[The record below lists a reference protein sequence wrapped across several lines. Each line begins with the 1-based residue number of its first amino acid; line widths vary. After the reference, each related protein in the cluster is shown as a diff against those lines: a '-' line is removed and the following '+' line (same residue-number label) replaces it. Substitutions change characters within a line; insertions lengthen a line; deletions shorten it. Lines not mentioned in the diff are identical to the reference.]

1 MKRLLQFLVLTT
13 SLAVGILEAHERS
26 SSIVVFDGD
35 TKIAVANQDSSTIS
49 IVDFRKSSEKIT
61 EIPVGS
67 RPQSIGFDN
76 TTKTLIVVNQNE
88 DALTFIDSESYSIIG
103 QKKTGRGPFGVV
115 TDSSKFYVS
124 NQLDNS
130 VDVFDTS
137 TFIKLA
143 TIGVDAEPRGL
154 ALSKGS
160 RWLYVTHFKNGR
172 VSVIDTTN
180 NEVVSTIDLGSKA
193 SLSQS
198 IALSE
203 DGKTA
208 FLPQTFVNDA
218 NRNLQFDTTVFP
230 SLSIVDLERKVN
242 LRNKRLG
249 LDIVDEPVG
258 IPIEAIAFNDT
269 LYILNAASNDLSILD
284 LNTFSGSGHIE
295 LGSHPLGITLNSTG
309 TKLYVDNS
317 LDGTITVIDTQ
328 RKKITQVIEVT
339 NIPLEPDLLA
349 GKRLFNSSND
359 TRLSKDQ
366 WIACAT
372 CHFDGGADLANWF
385 FPDGKRNTPSLYA
398 AGKTPPFH
406 WAGNLDEIQDVE
418 ETIRNIQGGSG
429 LAIGDHGCDP
439 ACDQAQPNKG
449 RSADLDRLS
458 AYVESLLFPSNFD
471 NSKKLNSS
479 SDPLLGQ
486 QLFFDEKVGCS
497 ACHAPP
503 LYQDGKQHS
512 VNLSLQR
519 NRLAINTPSLLGLSQ
534 SPPYLHDGS
543 AESIEDVVNLASID
557 DSHGEVSHLSQHE
570 INSLIDFTMTID
582 ISELLAQPRH
592 YSALQAPAKR
602 TPHTKNV
609 FTKFEIDLNQ
619 SDAHVELDVK
629 ISESA
634 NVPIDIYLAIELVGG
649 QFAAFIDSSGIME
662 SGTKTTPF
670 ATHTDSHDLLTQNVL
685 SLKLNKSDLTA
696 GKYLLHSVSVN
707 TGTSIFARAL
717 WLDHSTAEFTIDL

>member
-1 MKRLLQFLVLTT
+1 MKRLTQIMLLTT
-13 SLAVGILEAHERS
+13 SLSVGILKAYERS
-26 SSIVVFDGD
+26 SSIVIFDED
-35 TKIAVANQDSSTIS
+35 TKLAVVNQDSATIS
-49 IVDFRKSSEKIT
+49 IVDFAKNPEQII

-67 RPQSIGFDN
+67 RPQSIGFDQ

-130 VDVFDTS
+130 IDVFDTS
-137 TFIKLA
+137 TFVRLA
-143 TIGVDAEPRGL
+143 TIEVDAEPRGL
-154 ALSKGS
+154 ALSNGF
-160 RWLYVTHFKNGR
+160 RWLYVTHFKNGQ
-172 VSVIDTTN
+172 VSVVDTRN
-180 NEVVSTIDLGSKA
+180 NEVISTIDLGSKA

-208 FLPQTFVNDA
+208 FLPQTFLNDT

-258 IPIEAIAFNDT
+258 IPIEAITFNET

-317 LDGTITVIDTQ
+317 LDGTISVIDTQ
-328 RKKITQVIEVT
+328 QKEITQVIEVT
-339 NIPLEPDLLA
+339 KIPLEPDLLA

-359 TRLSKDQ
+359 TRLAKDQ

-372 CHFDGGADLANWF
+372 CHFDGGADLTNWF
-385 FPDGKRNTPSLYA
+385 FPDGKRNTPSLYS

-429 LAIGDHGCDP
+429 LAMGDHGCDP
-439 ACDQAQPNKG
+439 TCDQAQPNEG
-449 RSADLDRLS
+449 RSVDLDRL
-458 AYVESLLFPSNFD
+458 ATYVKSLLFPSNFD
-471 NSKKLNSS
+471 NSEKLNSS
-479 SDPLLGQ
+479 SDALLGQ
-486 QLFFDEKVGCS
+486 QLFFDENVGCS

-503 LYQDGKQHS
+503 LYQDGKQHR

-519 NRLAINTPSLLGLSQ
+519 NGLAINTPSLLGLSQ

-543 AESIEDVVNLASID
+543 AKSVKDVVNLASID
-557 DSHGEVSHLSQHE
+557 DSHGKVSHLSKHE
-570 INSLIDFTMTID
+570 IDSLIDFTLTID
-582 ISELLAQPRH
+582 ISELLTAPRH
-592 YSALQAPAKR
+592 YSALQAPNKR
-602 TPHTKNV
+602 APHTENV
-609 FTKFEIDLNQ
+609 FAKFKVDLNHT
-619 SDAHVELDVK
+619 DEHIELDVK

-649 QFAAFIDSSGIME
+649 PFAAFIDSSGIVG
-662 SGTKTTPF
+662 SGTNTTPF

-707 TGTSIFARAL
+707 SGTSIFARRL
-717 WLDHSTAEFTIDL
+717 WLNHSKAEFAIEL